1 MKIAIIGSGYVGL
14 TTGTCLAELGNTV
27 TCIDNNEE
35 KIRIL
40 NSGEMPIFEPGLA
53 ELAKKNAAQ
62 KRLFF
67 STDIKNAVKGAEIV
81 FIAVGTPPKPNG
93 DADLSFVENVAKEI
107 AKSIT
112 KYTVVV
118 EKSTVPVE
126 TGEKIAK
133 TIEGSGV
140 KKELFDIV
148 SNPEFLSEGSAIND
162 FMRPDRIVIGTNSEK
177 AKKIMQKLY
186 EPLKAPLV
194 FTDIRAAEI
203 IKHASNSFLATKI
216 SFINA
221 VSRICEL
228 TGADIT
234 QVAYGMGLD
243 KRIGKDFLKAG
254 AGYGGF
260 CFPKDVAAFIKISQ
274 KKGYPFKL
282 LKEVEEIN
290 NSQVMHFVK
299 KIEDALWN
307 LNGKKIAVLGLAFK
321 PGTDDL
327 REAPSI
333 KVITELKKEGA
344 HINAFDPAAIE
355 NAKKQLF
362 GIEFHKN
369 LHDCIKG
376 ADAAVI
382 LTEWAEI
389 KNLDLKK
396 AKELMKKPLII
407 DGRNIFD
414 PKTMEQNGFTYIS
427 IGR

>member
-35 KIRIL
+35 KTRIL